1 MSQEIDAIKSRLN
14 IVDLIGEYV
23 RLQKAGNSW
32 KACCPFHNEKTPSF
46 TVSED
51 KQFWHCF
58 GCGKGGDVFTFLME
72 IEGLT
77 FREALENL
85 AQRTGVE
92 LPKYQSSGENYAP
105 DKKNKLLEILE
116 LATLFYEK
124 QLWEGMGK
132 NKALN
137 YLRERG
143 LKDETIKEFRLGYA
157 PEGWRNIL
165 NFLAGKGFNLK
176 DILNSGLIIQKEP
189 NIWEAGNFY
198 DRFRGRIM
206 FPILNPAGKAVGYS
220 ARVEPGGDESQAK
233 YINTPETEIYHKGN
247 ILYGI
252 DKAKMEAKNKDW
264 ILLVEGNMDVIA
276 AHQAGIK
283 NTVAVS
289 GTALTSEQ
297 LSIIKRYT
305 SNIRMF
311 FDMDEAGQKAAVRS
325 AQIAFDKELNV
336 AIVAAE
342 NAKDAA
348 DMVKENQEEFLAAV
362 NQAAPA
368 MEYFIGS
375 FLKNRN
381 RNNIEDKKKIINE
394 LAGLVNSFANKMERE
409 FWIKKIAEKLEVSEN
424 ILFDEFNKR
433 EYVVVPRNEIGN
445 IELGNASRS
454 GSALDKIKNIQVQIM
469 GALISDDNFW
479 REGIEKYKN
488 EIEKYFDNEG
498 IVNIL
503 ISQGGQAGFNFEKLL
518 ESLENPE
525 QRKFLRELYFKN
537 CEADEDFSSGQ
548 DKWLALEQYFSEL
561 KRQIAKKKSVEIIE
575 KIKQAENSGD
585 KEAVKKLSAELMEI
599 NNIR

>member
-1 MSQEIDAIKSRLN
+1 M
-14 IVDLIGEYV
+14 DLIGEYV

-58 GCGKGGDVFTFLME
+58 GCGKGGDAFTFLME

-92 LPKYQSSGENYAP
+92 LPKYQSGGENYAP

-132 NKALN
+132 NKSLN

-143 LKDETIKEFRLGYA
+143 LTDETIKEFRLGYA

-165 NFLAGKGFNLK
+165 NFLAGKGFELK
-176 DILNSGLIIQKEP
+176 DILNAGLIIQKEP

-233 YINTPETEIYHKGN
+233 YINTPETEIYHKSN

-305 SNIRMF
+305 NNIRMF

-336 AIVAAE
+336 AIVAAK

-348 DMVKENQEEFLAAV
+348 DMVKDNANEFLAAV
-362 NQAAPA
+362 NQATPA

-433 EYVVVPRNEIGN
+433 EYVMVPRNEIGN
-445 IELGNASRS
+445 IELENASRS
-454 GSALDKIKNIQVQIM
+454 GSALDKIKNIQIQIM
-469 GALISDDNFW
+469 GALIGDDNFW
-479 REGIEKYKN
+479 REGIEKYQN
-488 EIEKYFDNEG
+488 EIEKYFDNKS
-498 IVNIL
+498 IADIL
-503 ISQGGQAGFNFEKLL
+503 ISKGKQVEFNFEKLL

-537 CEADEDFSSGQ
+537 CEADEDFSSGK

-561 KRQIAKKKSVEIIE
+561 KRQIAKKKSVEVIE
-575 KIKQAENSGD
+575 KIKQAENAGD
-585 KEAVKKLSAELMEI
+585 KETIKKLSAELMEI

>member
-368 MEYFIGS
+368 MEYFISS